1 MARDEARIF
10 ASIWKD
16 EDFRKLPPTAQ
27 RLYFFLISQPDLSYC
42 GVIPLRV
49 GKWARSAAGLTTT
62 DVLMDL
68 KVLAESAPRP
78 FIILDEETE
87 EVFVRSLIRND
98 GIWKQPNLMKAARQA
113 AKLIESPRIRE
124 ALVEELKRIP
134 IEKSDSRLARK
145 VLAEFLED
153 LGEHPDFPTDIPS
166 SNPSGNPSGKGS
178 DDPSGNPSRNPSGNP
193 SGDPSADPS
202 QGKGERGKGKD
213 FLSVEGEG
221 LSFSSDGDAAD
232 VPPELAQAIDR
243 VCEHLAQRIIAN
255 GCKPP
260 RITKK
265 WRDAAR
271 LMMTVDG
278 RTEQQIHAAI
288 DWCQSDEFWRSNVLS
303 MPKLREKYEQLRLQA
318 AAAKNRAMARHQAPP
333 TTSPRNRWMERE

>member
-1 MARDEARIF
+1 MAGRSEARIF
-10 ASIWKD
+10 ASIWD
-16 EDFRKLPPTAQ
+16 DPQFCALNPGAQ
-27 RLYFFLISQPDLSYC
+27 RLYLFLLSQRDLSYC
-42 GVIPLRV
+42 GVISLRPRR
-49 GKWARSAAGLTTT
+49 WARKAQGLTV
-62 DVLMDL
+62 DEIEKDL
-68 KVLAESAPRP
+68 QALAEP
-78 FIILDEETE
+78 FGEGFQEGSGDGGGRAFLVVDEDTE
-87 EVFVRSLIRND
+87 EVFVRTLIRRD
-98 GIWKQPNLMKAARQA
+98 GIWKQPNLLKAAMEA
-113 AKLIESPRIRE
+113 ATLIESPRI
-124 ALVEELKRIP
+124 
-134 IEKSDSRLARK
+134 
-145 VLAEFLED
+145 LAEMLAELRRLPLHQSESKHVKKAAEDFIAQLEKA
-153 LGEHPDFPTDIPS
+153 LP
-166 SNPSGNPSGKGS
+166 NPSP
-178 DDPSGNPSRNPSGNP
+178 DPSRNPSG
-193 SGDPSADPS
+193 DPSPDPS

-318 AAAKNRAMARHQAPP
+318 AAKNRALARHQAPP